1 MRELALPYVRPCHYI
16 FFLTKSQA
24 HLILDNLTNK
34 VFFLAFCSFSWS
46 NYLYE
51 TIKGKE
57 MAGSI
62 NKVILV
68 GNVGQEPQVRTMQNG
83 QKVVSFSLAT
93 SDRWRDR
100 QTGEQKE
107 QTEWHRVV
115 IFNPNLVEV
124 AERMLQKGTKLYLEG
139 SLRTRKWQNQQGVD
153 VFTTEVVLNQ
163 FAGQMVILSGSKS
176 LDGGVSGGDY
186 SAPATP
192 SQPREEMSISD
203 IGDDIPF

>member
-1 MRELALPYVRPCHYI
+1 
-16 FFLTKSQA
+16 
-24 HLILDNLTNK
+24 
-34 VFFLAFCSFSWS
+34 
-46 NYLYE
+46 
-51 TIKGKE
+51 

-68 GNVGQEPQVRTMQNG
+68 GNIGQEPQVRTMGNG

-100 QTGEQKE
+100 TTGEQKE

-115 IFNPNLVEV
+115 IFNSNLVEV

-139 SLRTRKWQNQQGVD
+139 SLRTRKWQNQSGAD
-153 VFTTEVVLNQ
+153 VFTTEVVLNP
-163 FAGQMVILSGSKS
+163 FGGQMVILSGAKT
-176 LDGGVSGGDY
+176 GDATGY
-186 SAPATP
+186 TAQAPAAA
-192 SQPREEMSISD
+192 PREEISVAD

>member
-1 MRELALPYVRPCHYI
+1 
-16 FFLTKSQA
+16 
-24 HLILDNLTNK
+24 
-34 VFFLAFCSFSWS
+34 
-46 NYLYE
+46 
-51 TIKGKE
+51 

-68 GNVGQEPQVRTMQNG
+68 GNVGQDPQVRTMQSG

-115 IFNPNLVEV
+115 IFNPNLIDV

-139 SLRTRKWQNQQGVD
+139 SLKTRKWQNQQGMD
-153 VFTTEVVLNQ
+153 VYTTEVVLNP
-163 FAGQMVILSGSKS
+163 FMGQMVILGGAKS
-176 LDGGVSGGDY
+176 MDGGMAGDY
-186 SAPATP
+186 GMAGPAAPA
-192 SQPREEMSISD
+192 SAPREEISVAE

>member
-1 MRELALPYVRPCHYI
+1 
-16 FFLTKSQA
+16 
-24 HLILDNLTNK
+24 
-34 VFFLAFCSFSWS
+34 
-46 NYLYE
+46 
-51 TIKGKE
+51 

-68 GNVGQEPQVRTMQNG
+68 GNVGQDPQVRTMNSG

-93 SDRWRDR
+93 SERWRDR

-115 IFNPNLVEV
+115 IFNPNLVDV

-139 SLRTRKWQNQQGVD
+139 ALKTRKWQNQQGMD
-153 VFTTEVVLNQ
+153 VYTTEVVLNP
-163 FAGQMVILSGSKS
+163 FAGQMVILSGVKAM
-176 LDGGVSGGDY
+176 DGSMPGEYGA
-186 SAPATP
+186 SAPAAAP
-192 SQPREEMSISD
+192 APREEISVAE

>member
-1 MRELALPYVRPCHYI
+1 
-16 FFLTKSQA
+16 
-24 HLILDNLTNK
+24 
-34 VFFLAFCSFSWS
+34 
-46 NYLYE
+46 
-51 TIKGKE
+51 

-68 GNVGQEPQVRTMQNG
+68 GNIGQEPQVRTMTSG

-153 VFTTEVVLNQ
+153 TYTTEVILNP
-163 FAGQMVILSGSKS
+163 FAGQMVILSGAKS
-176 LDGGVSGGDY
+176 MDGMSDSGEPAG
-186 SAPATP
+186 APAQ
-192 SQPREEMSISD
+192 SRED
-203 IGDDIPF
+203 IKIEDIADDIPF

>member
-1 MRELALPYVRPCHYI
+1 MHFSAIIAQINHRKKQK
-16 FFLTKSQA
+16 TKEA
-24 HLILDNLTNK
+24 I
-34 VFFLAFCSFSWS
+34 
-46 NYLYE
+46 
-51 TIKGKE
+51 

-68 GNVGQEPQVRTMQNG
+68 GNIGQEPQVRTMGSG

-100 QTGEQKE
+100 ATGEQKE

-115 IFNPNLVEV
+115 IFNSNLVEV
-124 AERMLQKGTKLYLEG
+124 AERMLQKGTKLYIEG
-139 SLRTRKWQNQQGVD
+139 SLRTRKWQNQSGAD

-163 FAGQMVILSGSKS
+163 FAGQMVILSGAKS
-176 LDGGVSGGDY
+176 MDGEYGASTTP
-186 SAPATP
+186 SAP
-192 SQPREEMSISD
+192 QPREEISVSE

>member
-1 MRELALPYVRPCHYI
+1 
-16 FFLTKSQA
+16 
-24 HLILDNLTNK
+24 
-34 VFFLAFCSFSWS
+34 
-46 NYLYE
+46 
-51 TIKGKE
+51 

-68 GNVGQEPQVRTMQNG
+68 GNIGQEPQVRTMNSG

-93 SDRWRDR
+93 SERWRDR
-100 QTGEQKE
+100 NSGEQKE

-139 SLRTRKWQNQQGVD
+139 SLKTRKWQNQQGAD
-153 VFTTEVVLNQ
+153 VFTTEVVLNP
-163 FAGQMVILSGSKS
+163 FAGQMVILSGAKAMS
-176 LDGGVSGGDY
+176 DGDFGGAQ
-186 SAPATP
+186 STP
-192 SQPREEMSISD
+192 STPREEISVAD

>member
-1 MRELALPYVRPCHYI
+1 
-16 FFLTKSQA
+16 
-24 HLILDNLTNK
+24 
-34 VFFLAFCSFSWS
+34 
-46 NYLYE
+46 
-51 TIKGKE
+51 

-68 GNVGQEPQVRTMQNG
+68 GNVGQDPQIRSMQSG
-83 QKVVSFSLAT
+83 QRVVTFSLAT

-115 IFNPNLVEV
+115 IFNPNLVDV

-153 VFTTEVVLNQ
+153 TFTTEVVLNP
-163 FAGQMVILSGSKS
+163 FAGQMVILSGAKAM
-176 LDGGVSGGDY
+176 DGMSESV
-186 SAPATP
+186 AT
-192 SQPREEMSISD
+192 QPVQREEVSID
-203 IGDDIPF
+203 EIADDIPF

>member
-1 MRELALPYVRPCHYI
+1 
-16 FFLTKSQA
+16 
-24 HLILDNLTNK
+24 
-34 VFFLAFCSFSWS
+34 
-46 NYLYE
+46 
-51 TIKGKE
+51 

-68 GNVGQEPQVRTMQNG
+68 GNIGQEPQVRTMQSG
-83 QKVVSFSLAT
+83 QKVVTFSLAT

-115 IFNPNLVEV
+115 IFNPSLVDV

-153 VFTTEVVLNQ
+153 TFTTEVVLNPYS
-163 FAGQMVILSGSKS
+163 GQMVILSGAKAM
-176 LDGGVSGGDY
+176 DGSADTASG
-186 SAPATP
+186 AP
-192 SQPREEMSISD
+192 SQPREEVRIED
-203 IGDDIPF
+203 IADDIPF

>member
-1 MRELALPYVRPCHYI
+1 
-16 FFLTKSQA
+16 
-24 HLILDNLTNK
+24 
-34 VFFLAFCSFSWS
+34 
-46 NYLYE
+46 
-51 TIKGKE
+51 

-68 GNVGQEPQVRTMQNG
+68 GNIGQEPQTRTMGSG

-100 QTGEQKE
+100 TSGEQKE

-139 SLRTRKWQNQQGVD
+139 SLRTRKWQNQSGAD
-153 VFTTEVVLNQ
+153 VYTTEVVLNP
-163 FAGQMVILSGSKS
+163 FGGQMVILSGAKTI
-176 LDGGVSGGDY
+176 DGMGGEYVTSPAPVS
-186 SAPATP
+186 T
-192 SQPREEMSISD
+192 PREEISPAD

>member
-1 MRELALPYVRPCHYI
+1 
-16 FFLTKSQA
+16 
-24 HLILDNLTNK
+24 
-34 VFFLAFCSFSWS
+34 
-46 NYLYE
+46 
-51 TIKGKE
+51 

-68 GNVGQEPQVRTMQNG
+68 GNVGQEPQVRTMQSG

-100 QTGEQKE
+100 ATGEQKE

-139 SLRTRKWQNQQGVD
+139 SLRTRKWQNQQGAD
-153 VFTTEVVLNQ
+153 VFTTEVVLNP
-163 FAGQMVILSGSKS
+163 FAGQMVILAGAKS
-176 LDGGVSGGDY
+176 LDAQSASGDTA
-186 SAPATP
+186 SAPAAA
-192 SQPREEMSISD
+192 QREEIQTTPL
-203 IGDDIPF
+203 DDEIPF

>member
-1 MRELALPYVRPCHYI
+1 
-16 FFLTKSQA
+16 
-24 HLILDNLTNK
+24 
-34 VFFLAFCSFSWS
+34 
-46 NYLYE
+46 
-51 TIKGKE
+51 

-68 GNVGQEPQVRTMQNG
+68 GNIGQEPQVRTMQSG

-115 IFNPNLVEV
+115 IFNPSLVDV

-139 SLRTRKWQNQQGVD
+139 ALRTRKWQNQQGVD
-153 VFTTEVVLNQ
+153 TFTTEVVLNPYS
-163 FAGQMVILSGSKS
+163 GQMVILSGAKAV
-176 LDGGVSGGDY
+176 DGSSESVSAS
-186 SAPATP
+186 SA
-192 SQPREEMSISD
+192 PREEVNIED
-203 IGDDIPF
+203 IADDIPF

>member
-1 MRELALPYVRPCHYI
+1 
-16 FFLTKSQA
+16 
-24 HLILDNLTNK
+24 
-34 VFFLAFCSFSWS
+34 
-46 NYLYE
+46 
-51 TIKGKE
+51 

-68 GNVGQEPQVRTMQNG
+68 GNIGQEPQVRTMQSG

-115 IFNPNLVEV
+115 IFNPSLVDV

-139 SLRTRKWQNQQGVD
+139 ALRTRKWQNQQGVD
-153 VFTTEVVLNQ
+153 TFTTEVVLNPYS
-163 FAGQMVILSGSKS
+163 GQMVILSGAKS
-176 LDGGVSGGDY
+176 VDGSSESVSAV
-186 SAPATP
+186 ST
-192 SQPREEMSISD
+192 PREEVNIED
-203 IGDDIPF
+203 IADDIPF

>member
-1 MRELALPYVRPCHYI
+1 
-16 FFLTKSQA
+16 
-24 HLILDNLTNK
+24 
-34 VFFLAFCSFSWS
+34 
-46 NYLYE
+46 
-51 TIKGKE
+51 

-68 GNVGQEPQVRTMQNG
+68 GNVGQDPQVRTMQSG

-93 SDRWRDR
+93 CERWRDR

-139 SLRTRKWQNQQGVD
+139 SLRTRKWQNQQGID
-153 VFTTEVVLNQ
+153 VYTTEVVLNQ
-163 FAGQMVILSGSKS
+163 FAGQMVILAGAKS
-176 LDGGVSGGDY
+176 LDNNVGGEY
-186 SAPATP
+186 APAAP
-192 SQPREEMSISD
+192 AVPQREEISVTD

>member
-1 MRELALPYVRPCHYI
+1 
-16 FFLTKSQA
+16 
-24 HLILDNLTNK
+24 
-34 VFFLAFCSFSWS
+34 
-46 NYLYE
+46 
-51 TIKGKE
+51 

-68 GNVGQEPQVRTMQNG
+68 GNVGQDPQVRTMQNG

-107 QTEWHRVV
+107 QTEWHRIV

-124 AERMLQKGTKLYLEG
+124 AERMLQKGTKLYIEG

-153 VFTTEVVLNQ
+153 TYTTEITLNQ
-163 FAGQMVILSGSKS
+163 FAGTMVILSGAKS
-176 LDGGVSGGDY
+176 VEAGSMAPSATPA
-186 SAPATP
+186 SAPV
-192 SQPREEMSISD
+192 EEMSIAE

>member
-1 MRELALPYVRPCHYI
+1 
-16 FFLTKSQA
+16 
-24 HLILDNLTNK
+24 
-34 VFFLAFCSFSWS
+34 
-46 NYLYE
+46 
-51 TIKGKE
+51 

-68 GNVGQEPQVRTMQNG
+68 GNIGQDPQVRTMQSG

-100 QTGEQKE
+100 QSGEQKE

-139 SLRTRKWQNQQGVD
+139 SLRTRKWQNQQGVETY
-153 VFTTEVVLNQ
+153 TTEVVLNP
-163 FAGQMVILSGSKS
+163 FAGQMVILSGAKTV
-176 LDGGVSGGDY
+176 DGASDMSGVA
-186 SAPATP
+186 SAP
-192 SQPREEMSISD
+192 QQREEVNIED
-203 IGDDIPF
+203 IADDIPF